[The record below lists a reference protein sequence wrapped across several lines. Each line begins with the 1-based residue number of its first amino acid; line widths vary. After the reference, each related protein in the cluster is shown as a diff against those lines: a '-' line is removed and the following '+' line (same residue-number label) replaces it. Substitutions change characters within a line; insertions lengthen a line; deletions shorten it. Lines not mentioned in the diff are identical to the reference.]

1 MINNSVCYLC
11 QEDTVFTSVGLSVN
25 KIKQNVVDL
34 SMNDYEFLGRVLY
47 ALGQAAILQ
56 ILGDLHSDLD
66 PEIFLL
72 CLFTICEIALLGST
86 LYAYAN
92 DFSDEPESV
101 LCASLTLQT
110 ETYSLARYELYECF
124 LVQLDD
130 GYSIEVQTRA
140 GHSIA
145 FNFFSI

>member
-1 MINNSVCYLC
+1 
-11 QEDTVFTSVGLSVN
+11 
-25 KIKQNVVDL
+25 
-34 SMNDYEFLGRVLY
+34 
-47 ALGQAAILQ
+47 
-56 ILGDLHSDLD
+56 
-66 PEIFLL
+66 
-72 CLFTICEIALLGST
+72 
-86 LYAYAN
+86 
-92 DFSDEPESV
+92 
-101 LCASLTLQT
+101 LQT